1 MKQEIP
7 IYDAVLNDLDGLSC
21 ISIVDEPAMLTE
33 MIVFN
38 GQKKPLQFAIN
49 DEMEHC
55 ITSVV
60 IRADFPIY
68 RYGYRRGEYY
78 IRFGKDII
86 KQLAEKYS
94 KDGLLNQVS
103 VQHNGVLLDDIT
115 MIEYYIKD
123 TEKGI
128 SPKGFESIEEGSLFC
143 TFKINNDEVWQ
154 QIIDGEF
161 GGLSMEVF
169 CDIELT
175 DEVVEEEIDD
185 DEYEMNNWLAELLSW
200 LADEDDVKVV
210 MSKDEKKKFKRLT
223 KDDIQDVMS
232 KNRKVNITIG
242 EKTLY
247 EQQIFQLG
255 EDAHGKLSIVVYDPQ
270 TRAWSEY
277 DVRTISTLEVTT
289 LELENYDFNLG
300 WKKIVENNKVG
311 IIDTAVG
318 HGAGNTFRD
327 AIETNMMAM
336 IDYYDEVNDDG
347 RGFRTCLVTSLG
359 YTTGS
364 DGTPRNQAIRV
375 YEYNGSSHSGLEGGT
390 GNWRFML
397 TRRIRDFKIVD
408 YVEPVMVAPVGY
420 NGERQQDSGKNGTMS
435 NVEVVIQFPPIR
447 KS

>member
-1 MKQEIP
+1 MKLEIP

-38 GQKKPLQFAIN
+38 SQKKPLQFAIN

-68 RYGYRRGEYY
+68 RYEQRIGEYY

-128 SPKGFESIEEGSLFC
+128 SPKGFEAIEEGSLFC
-143 TFKINNDEVWQ
+143 TFKINNDEVWK

-200 LADEDDVKVV
+200 LADEDDVEIV
-210 MSKDEKKKFKRLT
+210 MSKDEKKFKRLT
-223 KDDIQDVMS
+223 KDDIQEAMS

-242 EKTLY
+242 KQTLW
-247 EQQIFQLG
+247 EQQITSIG
-255 EDAHGKLSIVVYDPQ
+255 TDRNGNRMIVVFDPQ
-270 TRAWSEY
+270 RNDWETYKIHDITA
-277 DVRTISTLEVTT
+277 IEVT
-289 LELENYDFNLG
+289 EAECENLVY
-300 WKKIVENNKVG
+300 NNKWET
-311 IIDTAVG
+311 ITNDPMLEIDITLPSLG
-318 HGAGNTFRD
+318 MGKDTFDWCMDRN
-327 AIETNMMAM
+327 AYCMIEYN
-336 IDYYDEVNDDG
+336 DETEDPAT
-347 RGFRTCLVTSLG
+347 GFRTCIITSWG
-359 YTTGS
+359 YTQRAKETEM
-364 DGTPRNQAIRV
+364 NV
-375 YEYNGSSHSGLEGGT
+375 CEYM
-390 GNWRFML
+390 R
-397 TRRIRDFKIVD
+397 
-408 YVEPVMVAPVGY
+408 
-420 NGERQQDSGKNGTMS
+420 
-435 NVEVVIQFPPIR
+435 
-447 KS
+447 